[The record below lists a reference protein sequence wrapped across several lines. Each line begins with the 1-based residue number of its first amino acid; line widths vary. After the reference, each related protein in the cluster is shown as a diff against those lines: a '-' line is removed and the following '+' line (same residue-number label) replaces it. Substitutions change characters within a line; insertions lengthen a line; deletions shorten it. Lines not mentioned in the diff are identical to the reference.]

1 MISITEASV
10 GEKEYLVYL
19 SLERTDRFRYYHN
32 LERGKITRFRVQYE
46 ALIGGEWR
54 AIVRY
59 DTAHGRPHKD
69 LLHPD
74 GTQDKHEFYGYA
86 REEVLTLGERDI
98 KANWKR
104 YRAAYEQ
111 EMGR

>member
-1 MISITEASV
+1 M

-19 SLERTDRFRYYHN
+19 SPEHTDRFRYYHA
-32 LERGKITRFRVQYE
+32 LKRGKIVRFRIQYE
-46 ALIGGEWR
+46 GLIGKDWH

-74 GTQDKHEFYGYA
+74 GTQEKREFYGYS

-104 YRAAYEQ
+104 YRATYVQ
-111 EMGR
+111 EMEK

>member
-1 MISITEASV
+1 M

-19 SLERTDRFRYYHN
+19 SPEHTDRFRYYHV
-32 LERGKITRFRVQYE
+32 LERGEVARFCVQYE
-46 ALIGGEWR
+46 GLIGEEWH

-59 DTAHGRPHKD
+59 DTAHSRPHRD

-74 GTQDKHEFYGYA
+74 GTQEKHEFYGYS

-98 KANWKR
+98 KVNWKR
-104 YRAAYEQ
+104 YRAAYVQ
-111 EMGR
+111 EMGK

>member
-1 MISITEASV
+1 MLFLPTLTVCYFNAFAPHFTSFFVVASV
-10 GEKEYLVYL
+10 LGE
-19 SLERTDRFRYYHN
+19 T
-32 LERGKITRFRVQYE
+32 
-46 ALIGGEWR
+46 LIGGEWQ

-74 GTQDKHEFYGYA
+74 GTQDKQEFYGYA

-104 YRAAYEQ
+104 YRAAHEQ

>member
-10 GEKEYLVYL
+10 GEKEYLIYL

-46 ALIGGEWR
+46 ALIGEEWR

-104 YRAAYEQ
+104 YRAAYKQ